1 MLPQNDYTTEAL
13 TFADRA
19 LTQVLPVFARLAC
32 DYVQAHAVRCVL
44 ADPEGNIVVGG
55 ESCGEHCV
63 GGRKCMDTRRQAIAE
78 AVRWGEPHILLC
90 PNGIMIWA
98 VPVMQNAA
106 VLGGLIAAA
115 PQAGAEDGFDPTQ
128 VYGAA
133 MDLLQRAEAANLTNP
148 AHMKLQREAARRE
161 SEKAQAIHAVKE
173 QDYHSIRELYLVEEP
188 ELIAAVKRG
197 DRPAARE
204 IINRLLVGIYFASR
218 SRPLLLKSFLLELV
232 VTLSRAAVEA
242 GADPTEL
249 LGANYSHLHDLARID
264 GEEEL
269 TAWLVSMLE
278 STMEAIS
285 AHHRYPVSVLLS
297 EAIRYL
303 REHSGEDLSRDD
315 IARRACLSPTHF
327 SRVVK
332 QTFGHSFTE
341 LLARLRVDRA
351 REMLTHT
358 EKTLVEI
365 SGECGFTDQSYF
377 TKVFQKYTGQTP
389 GEYRR
394 QHQKVG

>member
-1 MLPQNDYTTEAL
+1 MPSHHDDTTYGLA
-13 TFADRA
+13 FADLS
-19 LTQVLPVFARLAC
+19 LTQVRPVFERLAAE
-32 DYVQAHAVRCVL
+32 YAAAQGVPCVL
-44 ADPEGNIVVGG
+44 VDREGEIVASGQ
-55 ESCGEHCV
+55 HCHANCA
-63 GGRKCMDTRRQAIAE
+63 GGRSCAATRKRAITE
-78 AVRWGEPHILLC
+78 AVRWGEPHIVLC
-90 PNGIMIWA
+90 PLGTMIWA
-98 VPVMQNAA
+98 VPVMQNAV

-115 PQAGAEDGFDPTQ
+115 AQSEDEAPVEPTQ

-133 MDLLQRAEAANLTNP
+133 VDLLRRAEAANLTNP
-148 AHMKLQREAARRE
+148 AHLKLQRQAARRE
-161 SEKAQAIHAVKE
+161 SEKAEAIHAVKD

-188 ELIAAVKRG
+188 DLIAAVKRG

-204 IINRLLVGIYFASR
+204 IINRLLVGIYFTSR

-249 LGANYSHLHDLARID
+249 LGANYSRLPDLARID

-278 STMEAIS
+278 GTMDALNI
-285 AHHRYPVSVLLS
+285 HHRYPVSVLLS
-297 EAIRYL
+297 EAIRYM
-303 REHSGEDLSRDD
+303 REHSGEELSRDD

-332 QTFGHSFTE
+332 QTFGQSFTE
-341 LLARLRVDRA
+341 LLSRLRVDRA
-351 REMLTHT
+351 RELLTHT
-358 EKTLVEI
+358 EKTLVEV
-365 SGECGFTDQSYF
+365 SADCGFTDQSYF
-377 TKVFQKYTGQTP
+377 TKVFQRYTGQTP
-389 GEYRR
+389 GEYRK